1 MSEKGIARGAVQ
13 HHRRYDQYG
22 SVDGWRQLRA
32 SVEQETVALEAGV
45 PLRFDGFLPSV
56 YGLPRF
62 RPLILASTQP
72 IVERCHNGTRHQE
85 YIMPSPRK
93 ASPAH
98 GAEAEMSSKKKL
110 ASPAKAAGKAQGE
123 KSPQMTKQRPKNK
136 SKA

>member
-1 MSEKGIARGAVQ
+1 MVGHAGSYRAMRVASSTPTIAIRT
-13 HHRRYDQYG
+13 
-22 SVDGWRQLRA
+22 S
-32 SVEQETVALEAGV
+32 
-45 PLRFDGFLPSV
+45 
-56 YGLPRF
+56 
-62 RPLILASTQP
+62 LATLLSTLDSR
-72 IVERCHNGTRHQE
+72 EYATYCGKCHNGTRHKE

-98 GAEAEMSSKKKL
+98 GAEAEMSSKKKV